1 MLRRQVPR
9 QHYLCPAFAGTRV
22 CVRPVAGAPGT
33 LVHLGSTTAR
43 LAAVDV
49 NNVYGIAHATV
60 SRRRIESGLVCQ
72 VRPVA
77 LETMWRKAREREQA
91 WVEILSLE
99 VEDVAF

>member
-1 MLRRQVPR
+1 ML
-9 QHYLCPAFAGTRV
+9 
-22 CVRPVAGAPGT
+22 AGALGT

-77 LETMWRKAREREQA
+77 LETMWRKARERER
-91 WVEILSLE
+91 EKKEYFESRESLRK
-99 VEDVAF
+99 VCNYASCFLFFFDFGSKIRRK

>member
-1 MLRRQVPR
+1 ML
-9 QHYLCPAFAGTRV
+9 
-22 CVRPVAGAPGT
+22 AGALGT

-77 LETMWRKAREREQA
+77 LETVWRKT
-91 WVEILSLE
+91 
-99 VEDVAF
+99 

>member
-1 MLRRQVPR
+1 ML
-9 QHYLCPAFAGTRV
+9 
-22 CVRPVAGAPGT
+22 AGALGS

-77 LETMWRKAREREQA
+77 LETMWRKARERVAPTRVRQ
-91 WVEILSLE
+91 VEASAAAL
-99 VEDVAF
+99 